1 MSLCD
6 FCGIEDEETFTC
18 QRCGCEYCID
28 CGSTASMWCDECEE
42 GEMEK

>member
-6 FCGIEDEETFTC
+6 FCGSEEDETFTC
-18 QRCGCEYCID
+18 TRCGSECCIE

-42 GEMEK
+42 GEDA